1 MWKMRILFTLLC
13 VFILTTALFARSR
26 RSDPFEKPQLGIWFG
41 PVTPVYTTDDDL
53 DTYLGG
59 GLFLRTNS
67 FIRGIKIGL
76 DSSYQFFRSP
86 GVNELT
92 MIPVYGSL
100 IYRLPIQMPLAFQL
114 KMGGGSARLYYRPDE
129 VTVWEPL
136 LMFGFETSFPAGR
149 IFNIGLRIDYLFIYE
164 KHIEGA
170 SQNGHIVNA
179 GITLFF
185 NLGE

>member
-1 MWKMRILFTLLC
+1 MLTIF
-13 VFILTTALFARSR
+13 VFASTSFARSR
-26 RSDPFEKPQLGIWFG
+26 RSDPFEKPQLGLWFG

-59 GLFLRTNS
+59 GLFFRTNS

-76 DSSYQFFRSP
+76 DSSYQFFRSQ

-92 MIPVYGSL
+92 MIPVYGSF
-100 IYRLPIQMPLAFQL
+100 IYRLPITLPLAFQL
-114 KMGGGSARLYYRPDE
+114 KMGGGSARLYFRPDE

-136 LMFGFETSFPAGR
+136 FMVGFETSFPAGR
-149 IFNIGLRIDYLFIYE
+149 IFNIGLRIDYLLIYE

-170 SQNGHIVNA
+170 TRNGHIVNA
-179 GITLFF
+179 GLTVFF